1 MRERAIKIVA
11 ASFML
16 TVFRMAT
23 PGSPLFAQ
31 LKPKLSSAVAIPDTP
46 RITEFSANP
55 AIVVKGRNTLLRWR
69 VEPGPA
75 GSPIVSVNIV
85 KTEGSGP
92 SLSIRSGDLTGE
104 HGISTLSSTPEGKST
119 YALTAVN
126 KAGLSATKTVSLEIT
141 GPPDLVVKDISSL
154 GLGVGF
160 SITNIGRG
168 NFRGKL
174 TLSVSVNESP
184 GAIRPDRFRE
194 ISKLADGLYEVRD
207 IQIAPSVESR
217 FGLLDPESRAD
228 GWYSGTYAIFVK
240 ISTDNIDE
248 NSRNNEKRVALT
260 HSGLRRGTPTFDLY
274 ILGPPRLSG
283 VPGSNVRKKVNFT
296 VFNTGP
302 TEANNIDW
310 EARILDTD
318 QARRGESG
326 LLIKTGTIG
335 RLAPGRIDVSFE
347 QDFSVAVDH
356 PLLLR
361 VRIDPED
368 KIFEKDETN
377 NKQELAFVIH

>member
-1 MRERAIKIVA
+1 M
-11 ASFML
+11 
-16 TVFRMAT
+16 
-23 PGSPLFAQ
+23 
-31 LKPKLSSAVAIPDTP
+31 
-46 RITEFSANP
+46 
-55 AIVVKGRNTLLRWR
+55 
-69 VEPGPA
+69 
-75 GSPIVSVNIV
+75 
-85 KTEGSGP
+85 
-92 SLSIRSGDLTGE
+92 
-104 HGISTLSSTPEGKST
+104 
-119 YALTAVN
+119 
-126 KAGLSATKTVSLEIT
+126 
-141 GPPDLVVKDISSL
+141 
-154 GLGVGF
+154 
-160 SITNIGRG
+160 
-168 NFRGKL
+168 
-174 TLSVSVNESP
+174 SVSVNESP

-248 NSRNNEKRVALT
+248 NSRNNEKRVTLT